1 MKRGLVTIV
10 TALATLLSLALAQGD
25 QELVIVRPSDP
36 VSLDAQQETTAPGAW
51 VFGNVIEPLITLNA
65 DMEIEARLA
74 TDWEFVEETRLR
86 FFLREGV
93 TFHDGTPFNAEAVK
107 FTWDRA
113 LFADPPGQ
121 WASLAGPISA
131 VEVVDEYTV
140 DIVTEAAYGP
150 LLLTSTMVYTGV
162 VSPAAVERLGEGYA
176 RNPVGT
182 GPFKFVEWRTNESIT
197 LEGNEDY
204 WRGAPELD
212 RVVFRTVPES
222 GARTLAMQSGEADM
236 LLKPNPADLAGFE
249 ASPDFNVQA
258 ATGLRV
264 FYLGFNLARSP
275 MDEPLVRQAIAHAV
289 DVPAIVAN
297 LLEDAATVPTSVI
310 SPGVLGYA
318 DMQLNE
324 RYPYDPEGAREL
336 LNEAGFE
343 LNADGV
349 MERDGEEL
357 VLQMLPAAGRYLQDQ
372 EIAEV
377 LQEFLRQVGIQLELD
392 VFEWAT
398 TFTEL
403 RSDPLEYDLF
413 SLGWLTTTADADYT
427 MYSNFR
433 SDQFPPNSWNT
444 GRYENAEVDELL
456 TAARAET
463 DVSIREELYAA
474 VQEILAEDLPQLP
487 LYNTIEVMVTGSDV
501 EGFVP
506 HPIEYNLD
514 LYPISISSE

>member
-1 MKRGLVTIV
+1 MNRGLITLL
-10 TALATLLSLALAQGD
+10 TAVATVLSLALAQNG

-65 DMEIEARLA
+65 DMEIEGRLA
-74 TDWEFVEETRLR
+74 ESWEFVDDTTLR
-86 FFLREGV
+86 FNLREGIS
-93 TFHDGTPFNAEAVK
+93 FHDGTPFNADAVK

-113 LFADPPGQ
+113 LFADPPGR
-121 WASLAGPISA
+121 WASLAGPIAA
-131 VEVVDEYTV
+131 VNVVDEYTV
-140 DIVTEAAYGP
+140 DVVAEAPYGP

-162 VSPAAVERLGEGYA
+162 VSPTAVEALGDDYA

-197 LEGNEDY
+197 LEANEDY
-204 WRGAPELD
+204 WRGRPELD
-212 RVVFRTVPES
+212 RVIFRTVPES
-222 GARTLAMQSGEADM
+222 GARTLALQSGEADM
-236 LLKPNPADLAGFE
+236 LLKPNPADLAFFE
-249 ASPDFNVQA
+249 NSGDFDVLS

-264 FYLGFNLARSP
+264 FYLGFNLDRAP
-275 MDEPLVRQAIAHAV
+275 LDERLVRQAIAHAV
-289 DVPAIVAN
+289 DVPGIVTN

-318 DMQLNE
+318 DMNLDE
-324 RYPYDPEGAREL
+324 LYPYDPDQAISL
-336 LNEAGFE
+336 LEAAGFTR
-343 LNADGV
+343 NASGV

-357 VLQMLPAAGRYLQDQ
+357 VLEMLPAAGRYLQDQ

-377 LQEFLRQVGIQLELD
+377 LQEFLRQAGIRVELN

-403 RSDPLEYDLF
+403 REDPLQYDLF
-413 SLGWLTTTADADYT
+413 SFGWLTTTADADYT
-427 MYSNFR
+427 MFSNYR
-433 SDQFPPNSWNT
+433 SDQTPPGSWNSW
-444 GRYENAEVDELL
+444 RYANATVDELL
-456 TAARAET
+456 TQARAET
-463 DVSIREELYAA
+463 DVATREQLYAD
-474 VQEILAEDLPQLP
+474 VQAILAQDLPALP
-487 LYNTIEVMVTGSDV
+487 IYNTIEVMVVGSDV

-514 LYPISISSE
+514 LFPVSKGE

>member
-1 MKRGLVTIV
+1 MNRGLITFL
-10 TALATLLSLALAQGD
+10 TAIATVLSLALAQNG

-65 DMEIEARLA
+65 DMEIEGRLA
-74 TDWEFVEETRLR
+74 ESWEFVDDTTLR
-86 FFLREGV
+86 FYLREGI
-93 TFHDGTPFNAEAVK
+93 TFHDGTPFNADAVK

-113 LFADPPGQ
+113 LFADPPGR
-121 WASLAGPISA
+121 WASLAGPIAA
-131 VEVVDEYTV
+131 VNVIDEYTV
-140 DIVTEAAYGP
+140 DVVAEAAYGP

-162 VSPAAVERLGEGYA
+162 VSPTAVEALGEDYA

-197 LEGNEDY
+197 LEANEDY
-204 WRGAPELD
+204 WRGRPELD
-212 RVVFRTVPES
+212 RVIFRTVPEA
-222 GARTLAMQSGEADM
+222 GARTLALQSGEADM
-236 LLKPNPADLAGFE
+236 LLKPNPADLAFFE
-249 ASPDFNVQA
+249 NSGDFDVQA

-289 DVPAIVAN
+289 DVPGIVTN

-318 DMQLNE
+318 DMNLDE
-324 RYPYDPEGAREL
+324 LYPYDPERAIEL
-336 LNEAGFE
+336 LEAAGFTR
-343 LNADGV
+343 NGAGV

-357 VLQMLPAAGRYLQDQ
+357 VLQVLPAAGRYLQDQ

-377 LQEFLRQVGIQLELD
+377 LQEFLRQVGIRAELN

-403 RSDPLEYDLF
+403 RSDPLEYDMF
-413 SLGWLTTTADADYT
+413 TFGWLTTTADADYT
-427 MYSNFR
+427 MFSNYR
-433 SDQFPPNSWNT
+433 SDQFPPNSWNSW
-444 GRYENAEVDELL
+444 RYANATVDELL
-456 TAARAET
+456 TQARAET
-463 DVSIREELYAA
+463 DVATREQLYAE
-474 VQEILAEDLPQLP
+474 VQGILAQDLPALP
-487 LYNTIEVMVTGSDV
+487 IYNTIEVVVVGDDV

-514 LYPISISSE
+514 LFPVSKGE